1 MKPAA
6 RRRPVRSL
14 AVSLAV
20 AALASACSLLVAGTA
35 AALPGAPAANPDAP
49 AVSAGPVQPADVAG
63 YLADIGR
70 RLEAVGSERTAP
82 GGALAVTAAP
92 EYDEIGGD
100 DVLAAIED
108 SIRAIAAPSMDIANN
123 GDIFVA
129 VQVEVPDDY
138 EIHVYRSQ
146 DGGRTWQLWGT
157 LADPA
162 TDSQFH
168 EPSLCVAEG
177 NVDRLFVAYRHDR
190 PAATASIDVA
200 YSDPNL
206 PAAAFTTLTVMD
218 STNVSFGHPASA
230 RTRRRRAVTT
240 YTWPPRAA
248 DFDSQGIWIAR
259 SRFQGDPWE
268 DMYCIASLPAASQ
281 RLYIEPQITY
291 GNNCQVHCVWRF
303 LALDGS
309 ADQAIRYRRATNCA
323 GFGLEDWEPVVYL
336 TPNNNG
342 LHEAVA
348 SVAASHA
355 TNTALVSYSA
365 ADPDG
370 HPTGNHRAGL
380 V

>member
-70 RLEAVGSERTAP
+70 RLEAAVSGRTAP

-92 EYDEIGGD
+92 EFDEIGGD

-157 LADPA
+157 LADP
-162 TDSQFH
+162 
-168 EPSLCVAEG
+168 EP
-177 NVDRLFVAYRHDR
+177 
-190 PAATASIDVA
+190 TASFT
-200 YSDPNL
+200 S
-206 PAAAFTTLTVMD
+206 PAC
-218 STNVSFGHPASA
+218 ASP
-230 RTRRRRAVTT
+230 RA
-240 YTWPPRAA
+240 TWTGSSSPTGTIGRPPPRPSTSPTRTPACPP
-248 DFDSQGIWIAR
+248 R
-259 SRFQGDPWE
+259 PSR
-268 DMYCIASLPAASQ
+268 C
-281 RLYIEPQITY
+281 
-291 GNNCQVHCVWRF
+291 
-303 LALDGS
+303 
-309 ADQAIRYRRATNCA
+309 
-323 GFGLEDWEPVVYL
+323 
-336 TPNNNG
+336 
-342 LHEAVA
+342 
-348 SVAASHA
+348 
-355 TNTALVSYSA
+355 
-365 ADPDG
+365 
-370 HPTGNHRAGL
+370 
-380 V
+380 